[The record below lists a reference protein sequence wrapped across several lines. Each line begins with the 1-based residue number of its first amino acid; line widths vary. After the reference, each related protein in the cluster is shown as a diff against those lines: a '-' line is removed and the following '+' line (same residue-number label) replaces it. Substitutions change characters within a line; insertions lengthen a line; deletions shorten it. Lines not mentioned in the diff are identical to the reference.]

1 MRDPLRLP
9 LGELMKNRF
18 AIVATDERGARW
30 FAVHEP
36 MFGGWCAMTR
46 PDLGIRQDDGDTHT
60 QARANVLLPIVQGA
74 LSKFE
79 WSVAKFR

>member
-1 MRDPLRLP
+1 
-9 LGELMKNRF
+9 MKNRF

-46 PDLGIRQDDGDTHT
+46 PDLGIRQEDGDTHT
-60 QARANVLLPIVQGA
+60 HARANVLLPIVQGA
-74 LSKFE
+74 LTKFV

>member
-1 MRDPLRLP
+1 LRLR

-18 AIVATDERGARW
+18 AIMATDERGARW

-46 PDLGIRQDDGDTHT
+46 PDLGIRQEESDTHT
-60 QARANVLLPIVQGA
+60 HARANVLLPIVQEELTEFA
-74 LSKFE
+74 